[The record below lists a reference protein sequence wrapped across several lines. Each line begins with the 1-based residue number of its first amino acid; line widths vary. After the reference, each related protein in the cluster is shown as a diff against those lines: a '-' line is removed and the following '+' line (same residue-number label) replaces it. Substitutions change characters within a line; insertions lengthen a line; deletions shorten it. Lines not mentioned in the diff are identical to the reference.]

1 MSIALYDSSDSLI
14 EGTLLSGSITGVDSI
29 LGESSGA
36 TYAVTTIG
44 FTQDYFVKD
53 AFEDNTTFE
62 FEGSSFLD
70 FSDTDPFSEG
80 DL

>member
-1 MSIALYDSSDSLI
+1 MTPLISVI

-36 TYAVTTIG
+36 TYELDTIG

-53 AFEDNTTFE
+53 PFEDNTYL
-62 FEGSSFLD
+62 SV
-70 FSDTDPFSEG
+70 
-80 DL
+80 